1 MGRRLSRWA
10 WAALASS
17 VVLGCQSSSQQ
28 GPHAPL
34 LSSKQS
40 VVGAA
45 ATSEG
50 PVQVAEAEPK
60 APQLSGEA
68 LASLPA
74 GAEPAASLGL
84 PAGSVRPSDTG
95 PAAPPAAESPFRF
108 AKRSRGPVQATPA
121 VRSSAPNDGP
131 ALGGGGAANGQF
143 GHAPDHSWLQGIF
156 EKHYRG
162 HCYLRF
168 CDHATD
174 DSLGGKVCLDRDPVF
189 DAFKD
194 GDIIYV
200 EGSLNTEPDT
210 ERHEAWKRYPRYKV
224 RTARLIGHKE

>member
-17 VVLGCQSSSQQ
+17 VVLGCQSAQQ

-34 LSSKQS
+34 LSSKQP
-40 VVGAA
+40 VAGVP
-45 ATSEG
+45 ATSDA

-60 APQLSGEA
+60 APQLSADA

-84 PAGSVRPSDTG
+84 PTGSVRPSDTG
-95 PAAPPAAESPFRF
+95 PAAPPPADSPFRF

-121 VRSSAPNDGP
+121 VRSSGPNGDAGP
-131 ALGGGGAANGQF
+131 ALGGAEQF
-143 GHAPDHSWLQGIF
+143 GHADDHTWLQGIF

-162 HCYLRF
+162 LCYLRF
-168 CDHATD
+168 CDHATA
-174 DSLGGKVCLDRDPVF
+174 DSLGGKVCLDRDPVL
-189 DAFKD
+189 DQFKD
-194 GDIIYV
+194 GDIVYV
-200 EGSLNTEPDT
+200 EGGINPEPDT
-210 ERHEAWKRYPRYKV
+210 ERHEAWKHYPRYKV
-224 RTARLIGHKE
+224 RSARLVGHKE